1 MMNIQIRDKLRIVT
15 AVFFITPFIF
25 SLFRTNIFAAGL
37 DRKLE
42 ELENLG
48 EIKQAASMEIIARPK
63 PKYKAADLRNP
74 FRSPFDETVNEKAT
88 EKKAADLKTIE
99 KPLPAL
105 AVQGVIWGGSFPQ
118 AIINDKVVKIGDEV
132 EGARILEISKE
143 GVVVFYDNRRYDLSS
158 PAAAGLENLKKKS
171 EREKYEGPFQENRL
185 RQ

>member
-1 MMNIQIRDKLRIVT
+1 MNIQIRDKLRIVT

-118 AIINDKVVKIGDEV
+118 AIINDKVVKVGDV
-132 EGARILEISKE
+132 IEGASIIGIDKD
-143 GVVVFYDNRRYDLSS
+143 GVEVSFDKRKYSLPS
-158 PAAAGLENLKKKS
+158 PAGRPVSSKK
-171 EREKYEGPFQENRL
+171 P
-185 RQ
+185 